1 MENDASFIATNI
13 LSPNT
18 TNIGNLTMYELDPEE
33 IIETNKDAVSRL
45 KAAFIYHMKRNNGMC
60 SKLLEQ
66 LVQPDSTQVDSD
78 FDRIILTIA
87 QDLAE
92 DVPSADPRWE
102 NAIANK
108 FPLGSSTSMQIIQQL
123 REKNVALG
131 HFIEFLHATGLW
143 GRLYAVTEKGKQ
155 KSTGHILSDLNE
167 KIVGAITLK
176 CLHNSHSRI
185 IDEAIEMVLKDNNLQ
200 AFGSLTNQDL
210 FYIKITKLQGEF
222 YWHQ

>member
-1 MENDASFIATNI
+1 MAANI

-33 IIETNKDAVSRL
+33 IVESNKDAVSQL
-45 KAAFIYHMKRNNGMC
+45 KAAFIYHMKRNSGMC

-66 LVQPDSTQVDSD
+66 LVKPDANQVDSD
-78 FDRIILTIA
+78 FDRIVLTIA

-102 NAIANK
+102 STMANK

-123 REKNVALG
+123 LEKNVALN

-143 GRLYAVTEKGKQ
+143 GRLYAVTEKRKQ
-155 KSTGHILSDLNE
+155 RSTCHILSDLNE

-185 IDEAIEMVLKDNNLQ
+185 IDESIEMVLKENNLQ

-210 FYIKITKLQGEF
+210 FYIKISKFQGKF
-222 YWHQ
+222 FLAPRYLIS